1 MLRGWR
7 RSPGR
12 GLGCLLTLA
21 VGLVFWAAVAAMVV
35 LTLRLTGVWQ

>member
-7 RSPGR
+7 RSRGQ

-21 VGLVFWAAVAAMVV
+21 VGFTFWAGVAAVV
-35 LTLRLTGVWQ
+35 VVALRLTGVWR